1 VFAIAALAGIFFTSR
16 LHSHMREAKVPGAY
30 GRGRWVVGL
39 LYVVVLILGLVPE
52 LVAFTGL
59 KTIQVE
65 ALMILNGHGLA
76 WEMMTSMVV

>member
-1 VFAIAALAGIFFTSR
+1 
-16 LHSHMREAKVPGAY
+16 MRKAKVPGAY

-59 KTIQVE
+59 KPIQVE
-65 ALMILNGHGLA
+65 AFLLCMMILNGHGLA
-76 WEMMTSMVV
+76 WEMMTSKVV